1 MIARFLDTNILLR
14 HLTRDDEAKA
24 QACRE
29 LLRRLEQG
37 EDTAVTNNVVIF
49 EAVYI
54 LESPRHYGLSRN
66 RIRQILEPLIG
77 LRGLRLPSKSLY
89 TRAFDLFCSTGISF
103 ADAYNAA
110 YMEARGIS
118 EVYSYDTDFDRLGGI
133 RRVEPET

>member
-1 MIARFLDTNILLR
+1 MARFLDTNILLR
-14 HLTRDDEAKA
+14 HLVVEDEEKA
-24 QACRE
+24 RACRE
-29 LLRRLEQG
+29 LLRRLERG
-37 EDTAVTNNVVIF
+37 EETAVTTDVVIF

-54 LESPRHYGLSRN
+54 LESPRHYGLARN

-110 YMEARGIS
+110 YMEARHLT
-118 EVYSYDTDFDRLGGI
+118 EVYSYDTDFDRVEGI
-133 RRVEPET
+133 RRVEPEA